1 MQVSVE
7 DLSSVK
13 KMLHIEIPQDTI
25 TRELN
30 KAYDDLKKRAKL
42 KGFRPGKAP
51 RGVLEQY
58 FKKDVHADVAS
69 RLIQESFMDAIKETD
84 LKIMGTPKIDPP
96 ELEPKSPYK
105 YSAAIEI
112 RPEIED
118 IDFKGFTLKKTLY
131 QVSDKE
137 VDAQLGML
145 QKNLAKYEKI
155 EEDRPLAADD
165 FALIDYEGFKD
176 GKPFPD
182 LQKTENFMLKIGDA
196 RISEAF
202 DEKLIGMKPEE
213 NREITI
219 TFPQNYSNKNL
230 VDLEVTFQVTLHEI
244 RKEVL
249 PEIDDAIAKNFGDY
263 ETLDALKNAIS
274 DNLNQGY
281 RKRIEQEMNEQ
292 IYEAL
297 LSQTDFEVPDSLV
310 DFELEHIVS
319 DAEKYFNYHN
329 VQMEEAGLNREKLSE
344 KYRDVAVKQVK
355 RHLILNKIVEQENL
369 TLSDEEQAAGFKEM
383 SETYGQ
389 PVEEIQTY
397 YKQNEDKFEGFQQ
410 MLLEKMAIG
419 LIIESSTIEEVEP
432 EIEQAPEETVDKTE

>member
-13 KMLHIEIPQDTI
+13 KMLHIEIPEDTI

-105 YSAAIEI
+105 YSATIEI

-145 QKNLAKYEKI
+145 QKNLAKHEKI

-219 TFPQNYSNKNL
+219 TFPQDYSNKNL
-230 VDLEVTFQVTLHEI
+230 ADLEVTFQVTLHEI

-297 LSQTDFEVPDSLV
+297 LSQTDFEVPNSLV

-355 RHLILNKIVEQENL
+355 RHLILNKIVEQETL

-397 YKQNEDKFEGFQQ
+397 YKQNEDKIEGFQQ
-410 MLLEKMAIG
+410 MLLEKKAIG